1 MLKKFEK
8 ALKEGAIVFLS
19 CLESIV
25 ESRDP
30 ICQYN
35 MMQIMTRRVHV
46 YETDVM
52 GIVHHSNYVRYCEEA
67 RVLYCEKFDLLDLKT
82 APESTKQKSISV
94 HGLTVIGIQFLYK
107 KPLRFHDE
115 FFVETQGKQV
125 GIRLIL
131 QYQIYKM
138 ENAKKIVCCVA
149 QTDHCSL
156 DEKLKVKRPTPAY
169 LEKTKELSWTGTW
182 L

>member
-8 ALKEGAIVFLS
+8 VLKEAASVFLS

-67 RVLYCEKFDLLDLKT
+67 RVIYCDQFDLLDLKSS
-82 APESTKQKSISV
+82 PESSAQKTISV

-107 KPLRFHDE
+107 KPLRFHDQ
-115 FFVETQGKQV
+115 FF
-125 GIRLIL
+125 
-131 QYQIYKM
+131 
-138 ENAKKIVCCVA
+138 
-149 QTDHCSL
+149 
-156 DEKLKVKRPTPAY
+156 
-169 LEKTKELSWTGTW
+169 
-182 L
+182 